1 MGFSGGFKQGK
12 PTKALLELKGFLSV
26 NQTRVKGFMMSN
38 ISIRNL
44 LFCLTIGC
52 LTLFPLAS
60 SPKEAPKAL
69 SLKETIDAAL
79 EANLGLK
86 RSQEEVLAAEQI
98 RKSSIT
104 RFLPTLSTS
113 YDVLHRNKPLTQ
125 PLTGIATDPEF
136 IVRPEDEYTFVTS
149 FSQPVFRGF
158 SLINQ
163 YRIAD
168 LGLDAAEFGEKVTRQ
183 DVILDAKNAYFL
195 VLKAQK
201 LLGVAEQRVTQIAA
215 QKEVAENFFEVGMT
229 PLNNLL
235 QSQASLANARQAF
248 IVAKNNL
255 AIANSQFNIV
265 LRRRVNAPVEIEDIL
280 DYMPFVQDIDYCLST
295 ARENRLEITV
305 ADLDVEI
312 AEKEVKLARKDYYP
326 SIDLQGRYTRVGD
339 DWDVNGGVGIS
350 DSASWNIQAT
360 AQWNFWEW
368 GRTTY
373 GIREKLHRLSQAQY
387 RRSEILDTIELEVK
401 TAFLRTKESEKNM
414 LTVEKAIEQAKENF
428 RINQERF
435 KEQVATTTDVLN
447 AQTLLSDTLTNY
459 FNALYDFKISK
470 ATLYRTMGQEVME

>member
-1 MGFSGGFKQGK
+1 
-12 PTKALLELKGFLSV
+12 
-26 NQTRVKGFMMSN
+26 MSL
-38 ISIRNL
+38 RNL
-44 LFCLTIGC
+44 FFYLTIGC
-52 LTLFPLAS
+52 FTLFPIATS
-60 SPKEAPKAL
+60 GADAPKAL

-86 RSQEEVLAAEQI
+86 RSQEEVLAAQEI
-98 RKSSIT
+98 KKSRIT
-104 RFLPTLSTS
+104 QFLPTLSTS
-113 YDVLHRNKPLTQ
+113 YDYLHRNKPLTQ
-125 PLTGIATDPEF
+125 ELTGIGPDPEF

-149 FSQPVFRGF
+149 FTQPVFRGF

-163 YRIAD
+163 YEIAD
-168 LGLDAAEFGEKVTRQ
+168 LGLDAAEFGEKVVRQ
-183 DVILDAKNAYFL
+183 DVILDAKNAYYS

-215 QKEVAENFFEVGMT
+215 QKDVAENFFEVGMT

-235 QSQASLANARQAF
+235 QSQASLANARQTF

-255 AIANSQFNIV
+255 EIARSQFNIV
-265 LRRRVNAPVEIEDIL
+265 LRRRVNAPVEIQDIL
-280 DYMPFVQDIDYCLST
+280 DYAPFVQDIDYCLSA

-305 ADLDVEI
+305 ADLEVEI

-326 SIDLQGRYTRVGD
+326 SINLQGRYTRIGD
-339 DWDVNGGVGIS
+339 DYAVDGGVGIS
-350 DSASWNIQAT
+350 DAASWDIQAT

-368 GRTTY
+368 GRTTF

-387 RRSEILDTIELEVK
+387 RRSEIHDNIDLEVK
-401 TAFLRTKESEKNM
+401 TAFLRTKESEKNII
-414 LTVEKAIEQAKENF
+414 TVEKAIEQAKENF

-435 KEQVATTTDVLN
+435 KEQVATTTDVLD